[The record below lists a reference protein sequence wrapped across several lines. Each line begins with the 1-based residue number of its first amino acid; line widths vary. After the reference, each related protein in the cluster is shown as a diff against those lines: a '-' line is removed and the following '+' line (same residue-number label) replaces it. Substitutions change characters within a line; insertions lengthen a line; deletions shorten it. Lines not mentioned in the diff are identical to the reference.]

1 MAVQNAGECRGSGAL
16 SVHRGSP
23 ASMGVLDQEGELV
36 TGEGDRYSEDRGRG
50 VDGGRDF
57 GGRGRGGGPPPPR
70 PLGRRL
76 SVERYPDHMCV
87 FVLFCF
93 HVLMFACM

>member
-1 MAVQNAGECRGSGAL
+1 MGA
-16 SVHRGSP
+16 
-23 ASMGVLDQEGELV
+23 LDQEGELV

-57 GGRGRGGGPPPPR
+57 GGRGRGGGPR

-76 SVERYPDHMCV
+76 PVERYPDHTCV